1 VATRKPRDPVD
12 EVLLSAVRWAMAIS
26 VRAADELGDLSAVQL
41 RALTILPDNARG
53 NLNGLAAAMGVTVS
67 TASRL
72 VDRLVAAGL
81 VDRRPSPQTRREIS
95 LSLTPAGRGRLQR
108 YDRLRIVEARARLEA
123 VPRDRRDSV
132 LAALEQL
139 VGDGA
144 GPAPSQG

>member
-1 VATRKPRDPVD
+1 MATRKPRDPVD
-12 EVLLSAVRWAMAIS
+12 EVLLTAVRWAMAIS

-41 RALTILPDNARG
+41 RALTILQDNARG

-108 YDRLRIVEARARLEA
+108 YDRLRIAEARARLEA
-123 VPRDRRDSV
+123 VPPDRRDAV

-139 VGDGA
+139 VGEGA
-144 GPAPSQG
+144 GLAPSQE

>member
-1 VATRKPRDPVD
+1 
-12 EVLLSAVRWAMAIS
+12 
-26 VRAADELGDLSAVQL
+26 
-41 RALTILPDNARG
+41 
-53 NLNGLAAAMGVTVS
+53 
-67 TASRL
+67 
-72 VDRLVAAGL
+72 VAAGL

>member
-95 LSLTPAGRGRLQR
+95 LSLTPARRGRLQR
-108 YDRLRIVEARARLEA
+108 YDRLRIVEARTRLEA
-123 VPRDRRDSV
+123 VPPDRRDSV

>member
-1 VATRKPRDPVD
+1 MATRKPRDPVD

-41 RALTILPDNARG
+41 RALTILQDNARG

-123 VPRDRRDSV
+123 VPPDRRDSV

>member
-41 RALTILPDNARG
+41 RALTILQGNARG

-108 YDRLRIVEARARLEA
+108 YDRLRIVGARARLEA
-123 VPRDRRDSV
+123 VPPDRRDSV